1 MYKADGY
8 KDIWEFAE
16 KEYNLSQSKTS
27 RFMSINDKY
36 SIDGNS
42 IMLIPQYAEYGWSK
56 LSEML
61 SLTDEQLKLVSDRT
75 TRVEIREIKKP
86 NADDSEAENEV
97 NAHAHETE
105 ESIENTQSQPQFSE
119 GENYRFPNANELFVD
134 FFRKKEQRQIMK
146 DLSKLISG
154 NQINKEIGLQA
165 AELINPSGHLMY
177 RRGMAILMFEE
188 DHIKY
193 NKFGGQTT
201 DYTYMDLLH
210 DLLMVFDMS
219 QTDPWV
225 AFYGKPEPEPDPIP
239 EPKIVKPEPK
249 QEVKP
254 VGKKPEPVKESKPT
268 PKSEE
273 KKPEKAKEEAP
284 LPGQIEIK
292 DFPETVPEQLEED
305 EEENDSW
312 QQDSKDH
319 SEEPITNEPEEQF
332 EIVEADIVHSQNEEP
347 NYDINVK
354 YDTETGEVEVHLDAS
369 KGIRLIR
376 VIDTGTGESWEV
388 TINQ

>member
-1 MYKADGY
+1 
-8 KDIWEFAE
+8 
-16 KEYNLSQSKTS
+16 
-27 RFMSINDKY
+27 
-36 SIDGNS
+36 
-42 IMLIPQYAEYGWSK
+42 
-56 LSEML
+56 
-61 SLTDEQLKLVSDRT
+61 
-75 TRVEIREIKKP
+75 
-86 NADDSEAENEV
+86 
-97 NAHAHETE
+97 
-105 ESIENTQSQPQFSE
+105 
-119 GENYRFPNANELFVD
+119 
-134 FFRKKEQRQIMK
+134 
-146 DLSKLISG
+146 
-154 NQINKEIGLQA
+154 
-165 AELINPSGHLMY
+165 
-177 RRGMAILMFEE
+177 
-188 DHIKY
+188 
-193 NKFGGQTT
+193 
-201 DYTYMDLLH
+201 MDLLH